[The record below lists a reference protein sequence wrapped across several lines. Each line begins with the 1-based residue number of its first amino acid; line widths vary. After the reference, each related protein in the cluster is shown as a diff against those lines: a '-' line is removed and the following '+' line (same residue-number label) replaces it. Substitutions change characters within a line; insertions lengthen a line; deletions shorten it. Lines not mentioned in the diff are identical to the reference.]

1 MVRDQGMFGNPDA
14 VIEAGNGDPDAE
26 GYTTVSHQDGF
37 PSEHFV
43 HFTDEEKRI
52 RRINWEKQREANQL
66 KEQAAQDKLDRKAW
80 LKDNPPEAILKR
92 SAETKTTL
100 EAEVTNQS
108 TIINKLKES
117 IQEATETLK
126 TLEDYRE
133 SLSKRQEEYSLFD
146 KIIGTPMRN
155 IDKRIKTNKQI
166 DSLEL
171 KLRVDSDSLEH
182 EESYLAEL
190 LEKLNENAQDQEDAI
205 RRMPREY

>member
-1 MVRDQGMFGNPDA
+1 MFGNPDA
-14 VIEAGNGDPDAE
+14 VIEAGNGDPDAK
-26 GYTTVSHQDGF
+26 GYTTVSHQDGY
-37 PSEHFV
+37 PAEHFV
-43 HFTDEEKRI
+43 AFTEEEKRI